1 MGAIIE
7 LPADQ
12 VSWAQYDCEEDGANE
27 ANRIRS
33 VSFTCPD
40 CSSSTFSSLA
50 VVVVADISVVV
61 ELL

>member
-27 ANRIRS
+27 ANRRIRS
-33 VSFTCPD
+33 VSFACPD
-40 CSSSTFSSLA
+40 CSSSTSSSLA
-50 VVVVADISVVV
+50 VVVAGISVVV